1 MLLIQVAAG
10 VLVLLAAV
18 VCLYHA
24 VLGAVGFF
32 THGRNPLIQGGE
44 VHSFAIVIPA
54 HNEEEIITQTLRSCD
69 QLDYPKEK
77 LRVYVIA
84 DNCSDRTAQ
93 VAEQHGAVCLVR
105 NDEHNRGKGYALEWA
120 LPRVLAHRP
129 DAVVVLD
136 ADCRIDAHAIRVF
149 NQCLNDGA
157 KVLQANYV
165 VGNPDDSPI
174 SYLLALGNLV
184 ANDLFHAPKSILG
197 WPVLLLGSGM
207 VLHRE
212 ILERF
217 PWKASSL
224 CEDTEYSLL
233 LHRHGI
239 PARFVAGVRVASD
252 FPVSHSQFVAQRRRW
267 IKGQTT
273 VAWKHGLKLVWEGLL
288 KRSPSLVDAGLSS
301 IIVFRAFILAHL
313 LLTALL
319 VALCLWLAPGP
330 FSTIMGLT
338 LLGIGAAYSLYAFAG
353 VYLLGLTRRR
363 LWLLLQSPFVVASYL
378 WLSLT
383 TLLTTRPIAWEKTPR
398 VERSA

>member
-1 MLLIQVAAG
+1 MLVIQIIAGLSLLIA
-10 VLVLLAAV
+10 LLL
-18 VCLYHA
+18 CLYHA

-32 THGRNPLIQGGE
+32 THGRDPLIQGGE
-44 VHSFAIVIPA
+44 LHSFAIVIPA
-54 HNEEEIITQTLRSCD
+54 HNEEKVITQTLRSCD
-69 QLDYPKEK
+69 ELDYPKEK
-77 LRVYVIA
+77 LGVYVIA

-93 VAEQHGAVCLVR
+93 IAQHHGAVCLVR

-129 DAVVVLD
+129 DAVVLLD

-149 NQCLNDGA
+149 NQCLNEGSQ
-157 KVLQANYV
+157 VLQANDV
-165 VGNPDDSPI
+165 VANPDDSPV

-184 ANDLFHAPKSILG
+184 ANELFHAPKSILG
-197 WPVLLLGSGM
+197 WPVLLVGSGM

-217 PWKASSL
+217 PWKARSL

-239 PARFVAGVRVASD
+239 PARFVPNVRVASD
-252 FPVSHSQFVAQRRRW
+252 FPVNHSQFVAQRRRW

-273 VAWKHGLKLVWEGLL
+273 AAWKHGLKLVWEGLV

-301 IIVFRAFILAHL
+301 IIVFRAFILGHL

-319 VALCLWLAPGP
+319 VAFCLWLAPGA

-338 LLGIGAAYSLYAFAG
+338 LLGIVATYALYAFAG
-353 VYLLGLTRRR
+353 VFLLGLTRRR
-363 LWLLLQSPFVVASYL
+363 LWLLLQSPLVVVSYL
-378 WLSLT
+378 WVSFT
-383 TLLTTRPIAWEKTPR
+383 TVLTTRHVAWDKTPR
-398 VERSA
+398 VQQTQ